1 MLSNEYQTFEMG
13 KWKFLFNLST
23 FDVIEQMT
31 KSNSN
36 VIKSFS
42 MKKDFQSWMLA
53 NFPNVPIKKS
63 CSYQKIRIYQKDAR
77 LCRCYKTS
85 PNVTMWIK
93 HSRENFYFI
102 PFSFCMLNDKW
113 SCPSWLRLYTK
124 IFCVSIA
131 PDIALK

>member
-1 MLSNEYQTFEMG
+1 MSNEYQTFEMG

-63 CSYQKIRIYQKDAR
+63 EFTRMQDYVYMLQNFSKCN
-77 LCRCYKTS
+77 
-85 PNVTMWIK
+85 NV
-93 HSRENFYFI
+93 
-102 PFSFCMLNDKW
+102 DK
-113 SCPSWLRLYTK
+113 
-124 IFCVSIA
+124 A
-131 PDIALK
+131 